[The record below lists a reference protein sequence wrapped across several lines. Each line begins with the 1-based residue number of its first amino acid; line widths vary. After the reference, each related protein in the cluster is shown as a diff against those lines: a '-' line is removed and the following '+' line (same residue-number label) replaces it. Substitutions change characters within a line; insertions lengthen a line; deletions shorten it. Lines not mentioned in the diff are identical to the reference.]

1 MTLSFHRA
9 TAEDADKIA
18 EIGSISYFHHFQDIW
33 HYRDELQDYIEQEY
47 HRDNILQ
54 SLTDVNTQWW
64 MIRQQQ
70 AIGFIKLNF
79 DQIIPLDNQSKSPV
93 QALSH
98 GVCVNKIYLLPQFT
112 GQGLGQEI
120 FQFVEN
126 LLQQQN
132 HKCFWLEVL
141 QDNHAAKK
149 YYLKNGMQIISNG
162 TYQYTR
168 QLHQL
173 YIMYKNT

>member
-1 MTLSFHRA
+1 M
-9 TAEDADKIA
+9 
-18 EIGSISYFHHFQDIW
+18 
-33 HYRDELQDYIEQEY
+33 
-47 HRDNILQ
+47 
-54 SLTDVNTQWW
+54 
-64 MIRQQQ
+64 
-70 AIGFIKLNF
+70 
-79 DQIIPLDNQSKSPV
+79 
-93 QALSH
+93 
-98 GVCVNKIYLLPQFT
+98 LPQFT